1 MGAAVSS
8 AWSTMKST
16 YKSAV
21 FMPWSFALAIP
32 GNKRTRSDRYCSIAP
47 TTFSGV
53 LWVVELSLV
62 LLSFLCSHFLYSD
75 SQNWTGVNTADP
87 TAAKANFKDHA
98 LYLYIALIA
107 RAVVVLAAV
116 AMNIAAFL
124 SKDAMFALSGGL
136 RGSVGQLG
144 GTIVELG
151 TWGFAVFAFAI
162 VYFADGL
169 SQAADHSCSILGKT
183 CDVECWQEGMIFSTH
198 NGLHG
203 TGEDAV
209 DSGLKH
215 NILQL
220 FYYSAIFFAV
230 AGVTRWVRNAI
241 ILMFVRLDN
250 TSTGGNGNDKGIS
263 LATNPKDDGELNGL
277 NYSGVG
283 PAVETTYGL
292 SGLRRV
298 DLNFT

>member
-8 AWSTMKST
+8 AWSTVKTT

-21 FMPWSFALAIP
+21 FMPWSFGLAIP
-32 GNKRTRSDRYCSIAP
+32 GNKRARTDRYCSIAP

-53 LWVVELSLV
+53 LWVFELILV
-62 LLSFLCSHFLYSD
+62 VLSFLCSHFLYSD
-75 SQNWTGVNTADP
+75 SQNWTGVNTDDP
-87 TAAKANFKDHA
+87 AAAKTNFKDHA

-107 RAVVVLAAV
+107 RALVVLTAV
-116 AMNIAAFL
+116 AMNIAAFV
-124 SKDAMFALSGGL
+124 SRDAMFALSNGL
-136 RGSVGQLG
+136 RGSAGQIG

-151 TWGFAVFAFAI
+151 TWGFAVLAFAI

-169 SQAADHSCSILGKT
+169 SQAADHSCSILGKA
-183 CDVECWQEGMIFSTH
+183 CDADCWQEGMIFTEH
-198 NGLHG
+198 DGLHG
-203 TGEDAV
+203 GV

-230 AGVTRWVRNAI
+230 AGVTRWLRNFI
-241 ILMFVRLDN
+241 VLLFVRLDN
-250 TSTGGNGNDKGIS
+250 TTTPGDKGIS
-263 LATNPKDDGELNGL
+263 LATNPNKDEIDAM
-277 NYSGVG
+277 NYTPS
-283 PAVETTYGL
+283 VETTYGL